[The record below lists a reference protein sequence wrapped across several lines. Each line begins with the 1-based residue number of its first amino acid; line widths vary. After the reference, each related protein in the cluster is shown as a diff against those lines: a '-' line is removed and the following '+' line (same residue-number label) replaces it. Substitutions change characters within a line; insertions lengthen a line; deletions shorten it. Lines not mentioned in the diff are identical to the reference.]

1 MDWKDLAG
9 KLVKAGAPII
19 GTAIGGPFGGMIGGA
34 LGSVLA
40 SALGTD
46 ATPEA
51 INDVLDNT
59 PADVLAGKLSA
70 AEAEAAAKWPA
81 LAEIAKAE
89 AEDRTAQ
96 SRAIN
101 KTVQEE
107 LGKVSWYHWRHLLGY
122 AVFAWVVCPLPI
134 ILYHMAVGNLTVLNG
149 VVAALVSLIPLIG
162 IAAALNGYV
171 AGDTTRQKI
180 AAATGEAPPTMTET
194 IKAVAKKV
202 VRR

>member
-19 GTAIGGPFGGMIGGA
+19 GTAIGGPFGGLIGGA

-46 ATPEA
+46 ATPDA
-51 INDVLDNT
+51 INDALDAT
-59 PADVLAGKLSA
+59 PADILAGKLA
-70 AEAEAAAKWPA
+70 AADSEAAAKWPA

-101 KTVQEE
+101 KTIQEE

-122 AVFAWVVCPLPI
+122 AVLAWVASPLPI
-134 ILYHMAVGNLTVLNG
+134 VLYLMGVGNLAVLNG

-194 IKAVAKKV
+194 VKAVIKKA
-202 VRR
+202 RR